1 MVLGVKLTIKVLIV
15 SEISDLL
22 AACLRVFSLREKG
35 RNTPCKRFGGAEVCR
50 RPRNRSLPPIA
61 HGFWGCLSLPDL
73 RGAGYDM
80 ISAASAGK
88 DMATHR
94 TKENPGS

>member
-1 MVLGVKLTIKVLIV
+1 MALRGRPPPVVLEGKLTIKCLIV

-35 RNTPCKRFGGAEVCR
+35 RNLPCKRFGGTEVRR

-61 HGFWGCLSLPDL
+61 HGFRGFLSLPVVNEK
-73 RGAGYDM
+73 A
-80 ISAASAGK
+80 
-88 DMATHR
+88 
-94 TKENPGS
+94 